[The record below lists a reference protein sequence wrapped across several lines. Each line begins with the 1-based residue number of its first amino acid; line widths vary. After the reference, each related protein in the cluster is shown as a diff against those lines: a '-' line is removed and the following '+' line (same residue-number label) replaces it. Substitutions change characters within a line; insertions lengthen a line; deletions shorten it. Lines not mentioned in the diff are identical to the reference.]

1 MQPAVNIVVR
11 TLRNTR
17 EHLIDLVNRE
27 SLTFSDQQ
35 QVSELIRRVNESFY
49 QDVSRAIERAY
60 PKHTV
65 IAAGGGTAGSPTDR
79 TDKADRS
86 KGGKSKEDT
95 RSANRKSGD
104 DSEQM
109 AALTWELMPVHNPVS
124 MVRGWND
131 WGLSLVAKRG
141 DAIEH
146 AIYFEPITG
155 AEYTASRG
163 KSASKDDRRIR
174 ISPQTDLSLSLLTG
188 NLLDMA
194 PAENKDP
201 AQDTEVPGVLDTP
214 PSAEAKPKSYS
225 NSLQTLTTLA
235 FGFRPG
241 FNAPL
246 ALLQAASNQAD
257 AAVLSRVD
265 MNECAAAAF
274 IAQEAG
280 SLLTRFDGTPINSRS
295 NPRATGGSPAK
306 ATLICANAKLTKT
319 LLGQLNN
326 TQR

>member
-1 MQPAVNIVVR
+1 MQPAVNIIVR

-35 QVSELIRRVNESFY
+35 AVSELIRRVNESFH

-60 PKHTV
+60 PRHTV
-65 IAAGGGTAGSPTDR
+65 IAAGGTAPASAGSL
-79 TDKADRS
+79 AD
-86 KGGKSKEDT
+86 KGGKAGKPAKSRDDGKAGD
-95 RSANRKSGD
+95 RKSGD
-104 DSEQM
+104 AEQL
-109 AALTWELMPVHNPVS
+109 AALTWELMPVHNPIS

-141 DAIEH
+141 DDIEH

-163 KSASKDDRRIR
+163 KSAAKDDRRIR
-174 ISPQTDLSLSLLTG
+174 ISPQVDLSLSLLTG
-188 NLLDMA
+188 N
-194 PAENKDP
+194 
-201 AQDTEVPGVLDTP
+201 P
-214 PSAEAKPKSYS
+214 PEINAEADDADGSEAEKPNYAKGMQ
-225 NSLQTLTTLA
+225 SLAKLT

-246 ALLQAASNQAD
+246 ALLQAASNQVD

-265 MNECAAAAF
+265 MSECAAAAF

-280 SLLTRFDGTPINSRS
+280 ALLTRFDGTPVNSRT
-295 NPRATGGSPAK
+295 NPRGTAGSPAK
-306 ATLICANAKLTKT
+306 ATLICANAKLTKS

-326 TQR
+326 SQR

>member
-17 EHLIDLVNRE
+17 EHLIDLVHRE

-35 QVSELIRRVNESFY
+35 EVSELIRRVNESFH

-60 PKHTV
+60 PRHTV
-65 IAAGGGTAGSPTDR
+65 IAAGGSASASSSAGKPG
-79 TDKADRS
+79 KAKDAG
-86 KGGKSKEDT
+86 KGGD
-95 RSANRKSGD
+95 RKPNEA
-104 DSEQM
+104 EQM
-109 AALTWELMPVHNPVS
+109 AALTWELMPVHNPIS
-124 MVRGWND
+124 MVRGWSD

-141 DAIEH
+141 DDIEH

-174 ISPQTDLSLSLLTG
+174 VSPQVDLSLSLLTG
-188 NLLDMA
+188 N
-194 PAENKDP
+194 P
-201 AQDTEVPGVLDTP
+201 LDTNA
-214 PSAEAKPKSYS
+214 AEKLETEGEGEADAAPEKANYTT
-225 NSLQTLTTLA
+225 NLQTLTRLA

-265 MNECAAAAF
+265 MSECAAAAF

-280 SLLTRFDGTPINSRS
+280 ALLTRFDGTPINSRT
-295 NPRATGGSPAK
+295 NPRSTAGSAAK
-306 ATLICANAKLTKT
+306 ATLICANAKLTKI

-326 TQR
+326 SQR

>member
-35 QVSELIRRVNESFY
+35 EVSELIRRVNESFH

-60 PKHTV
+60 PRHTV
-65 IAAGGGTAGSPTDR
+65 IAAGGSASDSKLGSAG
-79 TDKADRS
+79 KAGKFGKAKDAS
-86 KGGKSKEDT
+86 KDE
-95 RSANRKSGD
+95 RKPNEA
-104 DSEQM
+104 EQL
-109 AALTWELMPVHNPVS
+109 AALTWELMPVHNPIS
-124 MVRGWND
+124 MVRGWSD

-141 DAIEH
+141 DDIEH

-155 AEYTASRG
+155 VEYTASRG

-174 ISPQTDLSLSLLTG
+174 ISPQVDLSLSLLTG
-188 NLLDMA
+188 NPVDNITVEKSEA
-194 PAENKDP
+194 DGDNAGEAEK
-201 AQDTEVPGVLDTP
+201 QDYT
-214 PSAEAKPKSYS
+214 S
-225 NSLQTLTTLA
+225 NLKALTTLA

-246 ALLQAASNQAD
+246 ALLQAASNQVD

-265 MNECAAAAF
+265 MSECAAAAF

-280 SLLTRFDGTPINSRS
+280 ALLTRFDGTPINSRT
-295 NPRATGGSPAK
+295 NPRSTAGSAAK

-319 LLGQLNN
+319 LLGQLNSS
-326 TQR
+326 QR